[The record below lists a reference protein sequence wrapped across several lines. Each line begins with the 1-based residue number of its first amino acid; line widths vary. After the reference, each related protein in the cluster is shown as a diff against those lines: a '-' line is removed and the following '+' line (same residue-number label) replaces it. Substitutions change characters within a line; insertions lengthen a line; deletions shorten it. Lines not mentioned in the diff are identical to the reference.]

1 MIVELAAYNISFA
14 YNFSGFIDQIDQR
27 VMQSQSAVAVKSSL
41 TLETALDSFSNYGK
55 QITSYLTLVNQLSGL
70 KCFWGNITLC
80 NSCQRCTSLS
90 EQMDFQFKYND
101 LISVEMSIMAINHAI
116 QLNAAALAEF
126 KQAALLDQMALQ
138 NLQIEVVSQ
147 VKKSSDSFGTV
158 AAALKSEWDCLGQTN
173 ALPDYQI
180 FKSVMCDVN
189 SHSATAVVQIS
200 CTFYDALSLFSTASF

>member
-27 VMQSQSAVAVKSSL
+27 VMQSQSALIVKSSL

-101 LISVEMSIMAINHAI
+101 LISVERSIVTINHAI

-138 NLQIEVVSQ
+138 NLRIEVVSQ

-158 AAALKSEWDCLGQTN
+158 SAALKSEWDCLGQTN
-173 ALPDYQI
+173 ALPDYHI
-180 FKSVMCDVN
+180 FKSVMCDIN
-189 SHSATAVVQIS
+189 SHSATSVVQIS
-200 CTFYDALSLFSTASF
+200 CTCCNSLSVFSTVSF